1 MPRKAAVAPVWGID
15 PLPSAK
21 SSYINSVGISANAQS
36 VICGTYFYNY
46 DTSLNHTPSA
56 TTFPVGVFLYNAQSK
71 LQWKDAFS
79 ATEGVYWVALSQDAS
94 WAAAGGLMAHGS
106 GFINAYNAATGNKP
120 LSYTT
125 NARVNRVALA
135 ADGSTLVAGADS
147 TYVFTRSGSTWSA
160 PRIVPCAPGD
170 YAVTVDISG
179 DGQWIAVGTAKGV
192 VSLIRNVGGVLSPPV
207 TWTQPKGSIY
217 WIQMAAG
224 GSGFVAGAT
233 NASVLFFSTTTF
245 TQGSGPAW
253 TKKLTGC
260 TRCGAVGISSDGSLV
275 SAVGNSG
282 KQGMVFLFKNS
293 GATAKSVW
301 NAATSHNPNSTS
313 LDGMGAYLTVAD
325 GQPDG
330 TPGAFYLFDISGNLQ
345 WRFNT
350 PNMSWP
356 MQIAQ
361 NAGGIVAGSDD
372 SSLYYFAV

>member
-1 MPRKAAVAPVWGID
+1 MPGKVPVTPVWSVD
-15 PLPSAK
+15 PLPSATN
-21 SSYINSVGISANAQS
+21 SYINSVGVSANAQS
-36 VICGTYFYNY
+36 VVCGTYFYNY
-46 DTSLNHTPSA
+46 DTNLNHTPSA
-56 TTFPVGVFLYNAQSK
+56 TTFPVGVFLYNSHGK

-106 GFINAYNAATGNKP
+106 GFINAYNAATGSKP
-120 LSYTT
+120 LSYIT

-135 ADGSTLVAGADS
+135 ANGSTLVAGADS

-160 PRIVPCAPGD
+160 PQIVPCAAGD

-192 VSLIRNVGGVLSPPV
+192 VSLIHNVGGVLSPPL
-207 TWTQPKGSIY
+207 TWTQSKGSIY

-233 NASVLFFSTTTF
+233 NASVLFFSTSTF
-245 TQGSGPAW
+245 TPASGPVW

-260 TRCGAVGISSDGSLV
+260 TRCGSVSISSDGSLV
-275 SAVGNSG
+275 SAVGNIG
-282 KQGMVFLFKNS
+282 KKGMVFLFNNS
-293 GATAKSVW
+293 GASAKSAW
-301 NAATSHNPNSTS
+301 SAATLHNPNSTS
-313 LDGMGAYLTVAD
+313 LDSMGTYVTVAD

-330 TPGAFYLFDISGNLQ
+330 TPGAFYLFDINGNLQ

-356 MQIAQ
+356 MQISQ
-361 NAGGIVAGSDD
+361 NAAGIVAGSDD

>member
-1 MPRKAAVAPVWGID
+1 MGEER
-15 PLPSAK
+15 
-21 SSYINSVGISANAQS
+21 
-36 VICGTYFYNY
+36 
-46 DTSLNHTPSA
+46 
-56 TTFPVGVFLYNAQSK
+56 
-71 LQWKDAFS
+71 
-79 ATEGVYWVALSQDAS
+79 
-94 WAAAGGLMAHGS
+94 
-106 GFINAYNAATGNKP
+106 
-120 LSYTT
+120 
-125 NARVNRVALA
+125 
-135 ADGSTLVAGADS
+135 
-147 TYVFTRSGSTWSA
+147 
-160 PRIVPCAPGD
+160 
-170 YAVTVDISG
+170 

-372 SSLYYFAV
+372 SSLYYFSV